1 MSSTLDLQDANIP
14 EIVDN
19 LATII
24 FSPLIVPVAEAIK
37 QPAIRTTIQEGMA
50 LSARMGQVVT
60 EASEALER
68 IAAEVNPDLT
78 TNGREKFSSR
88 SSQKN
93 LTNGKSA
100 ISQDLENLM
109 SDINADVNRMTNGVA
124 DLRLLVPLALGLFTI
139 RQLIKQGLKLEEIP
153 WYILAWFTFDAF
165 IKLNNNNEI

>member
-1 MSSTLDLQDANIP
+1 MSSTLDSQDANIP

-24 FSPLIVPVAEAIK
+24 FSPLIVPVAEAVK
-37 QPAIRTTIQEGMA
+37 QPVIRTTIQEGMA

-88 SSQKN
+88 TSQQ
-93 LTNGKSA
+93 TFTDGKSVIA
-100 ISQDLENLM
+100 QDLENLM

-124 DLRLLVPLALGLFTI
+124 DLRLLAPLALGLFAI
-139 RQLIKQGLKLEEIP
+139 GQLIKQGLKFEEIP
-153 WYILAWFTFDAF
+153 WYILAWFAFDAF
-165 IKLNNNNEI
+165 IKLNNNDKI